1 MSVPWFCQLLNGSV
15 LNLTHFPDRGFLC
28 EALGEALSG
37 HDHPR
42 ESCTL
47 WWSHFS
53 THTLPLTTCTSH
65 GSPDSS
71 QASTEHDSG
80 VPTGLEAIDR
90 MLLPSRLDFA
100 PPNWGTL
107 GWFFYLFRP
116 WFPNNKMRGLPCDS
130 ETIMNLNHK
139 GNVATSSAVIVW
151 ISSFPNNET
160 VMRAEKGKL
169 RDSSHFSQH

>member
-1 MSVPWFCQLLNGSV
+1 MITPESLAHSDDHTSPPIPSPSPPVLLTDPQIAAKPQLSM
-15 LNLTHFPDRGFLC
+15 T
-28 EALGEALSG
+28 
-37 HDHPR
+37 
-42 ESCTL
+42 
-47 WWSHFS
+47 
-53 THTLPLTTCTSH
+53 
-65 GSPDSS
+65 
-71 QASTEHDSG
+71 QG

-139 GNVATSSAVIVW
+139 GNVATSSAVIV
-151 ISSFPNNET
+151 
-160 VMRAEKGKL
+160 
-169 RDSSHFSQH
+169 